1 MCAQCILTFDLLTGF
16 ILFEIIQW
24 EYMKWLIQSFQYRQN
39 GNFSRLWLRRKWFNY
54 TNDPNVITKSIFH
67 LESHSLFVICNLL
80 LYIHFERWIEKKT
93 SMAKNEKTRKFEEDD
108 RMFPFLQKA
117 NQTPQNVDAKNW
129 RMIAKQPASKTTT
142 IKIKAVDK

>member
-54 TNDPNVITKSIFH
+54 TNDPNVITKSNFH

-80 LYIHFERWIEKKT
+80 LYIHFERWIEYGEEWENTKIRRRRSNVSFSPKGQPNT
-93 SMAKNEKTRKFEEDD
+93 TKYWRRKLANDCQAARIKDNNNKNKSSR
-108 RMFPFLQKA
+108 
-117 NQTPQNVDAKNW
+117 
-129 RMIAKQPASKTTT
+129 
-142 IKIKAVDK
+142 